1 MMPRYVT
8 KAHLRKFSPIDRKH
22 PIIELVEDEN
32 VLFDI
37 SISDAD
43 VTEVTLH
50 PGVANRVFLLD
61 QLRAWLAEG
70 ENISREEVK

>member
-8 KAHLRKFSPIDRKH
+8 KARLRKFSPIDRKH

-37 SISDAD
+37 SISDTD
-43 VTEVTLH
+43 VTEVVLH
-50 PGVANRVFLLD
+50 PGAANRVFLLD

-70 ENISREEVK
+70 EILAK

>member
-1 MMPRYVT
+1 MLPRYVT
-8 KAHLRKFSPIDRKH
+8 NAHFRKFSPIDRKY
-22 PIIELVEDEN
+22 PIIELVEDEI
-32 VLFDI
+32 VLLDI

-50 PGVANRVFLLD
+50 SGVANRVFLLD

-70 ENISREEVK
+70 ENISREGVK